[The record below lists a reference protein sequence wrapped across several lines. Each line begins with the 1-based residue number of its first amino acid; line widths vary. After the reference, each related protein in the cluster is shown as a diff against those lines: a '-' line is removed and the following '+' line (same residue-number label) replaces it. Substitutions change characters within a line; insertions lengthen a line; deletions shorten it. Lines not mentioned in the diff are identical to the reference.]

1 MNKTLLPL
9 SIATAVLSI
18 ASATFVL
25 AQVNPDDFTE
35 EPDKTM
41 AASHSSFVKGDTA
54 KASQEIRKA
63 ATYVRNGSREVAG
76 SAKAG
81 VENAAASLD
90 KLGRDVKSGAVKSGD
105 ELKQTFAR
113 VDHAL
118 AVGWHTTAEEAR
130 NSGKDA
136 SAALKKAGAAL
147 DGAAK
152 WSGTELKQGA
162 QASLRTLQKAGKK
175 AGEAVKFGAEQ
186 VEGWFKDIG
195 NGIKEVGGKL

>member
-63 ATYVRNGSREVAG
+63 ATYVRNERAKSPAAQKPVWRTRPPHWISLVATSR
-76 SAKAG
+76 
-81 VENAAASLD
+81 
-90 KLGRDVKSGAVKSGD
+90 AV
-105 ELKQTFAR
+105 L
-113 VDHAL
+113 
-118 AVGWHTTAEEAR
+118 
-130 NSGKDA
+130 
-136 SAALKKAGAAL
+136 
-147 DGAAK
+147 
-152 WSGTELKQGA
+152 
-162 QASLRTLQKAGKK
+162 
-175 AGEAVKFGAEQ
+175 
-186 VEGWFKDIG
+186 
-195 NGIKEVGGKL
+195 